1 MKEVVNVGWGRK
13 KLGPLASLCPLC
25 SAWNSPSLQ
34 RIHPVWVA
42 LRAKAEV
49 KKAWE
54 EQPSPFPSFVEYV
67 PELQSHIE
75 LIGSFVREHMEQP
88 QMTQQSEYNHLAQSC
103 EFQPGDQV
111 LLLDPSPNCKF
122 LVCCSVPYTVTG
134 KVVPVNY
141 HLQLPSK

>member
-1 MKEVVNVGWGRK
+1 
-13 KLGPLASLCPLC
+13 
-25 SAWNSPSLQ
+25 
-34 RIHPVWVA
+34 
-42 LRAKAEV
+42 
-49 KKAWE
+49 
-54 EQPSPFPSFVEYV
+54 
-67 PELQSHIE
+67 
-75 LIGSFVREHMEQP
+75 MEQP

-141 HLQLPSK
+141 HLQLPSKYNDTQLYHVNLFKKLIEPAPVSSLATCPESSPGCTLINKGEELFSPPNKTSPN